1 MTQKS
6 RNVFR
11 NALADLRKRHTQLL
25 RDCVRSMKRTGISP
39 VIPGQDY
46 EAAIELLHTIY
57 ADKVAT
63 LAQTWLRKK
72 SLYEPLFVM
81 PPVRRRPAAV
91 SAKPLTLVERRASAA
106 KKKVREWQRKVKL
119 ANTKIRQ
126 YRKRVSYYTKKG
138 VIS

>member
-25 RDCVRSMKRTGISP
+25 RDCVRTMKRTGISP

-57 ADKVAT
+57 ADKVAS
-63 LAQTWLRKK
+63 LMQTWLRKK
-72 SLYEPLFVM
+72 SLYEPLFAM
-81 PPVRRRPAAV
+81 PPVRRRPAA
-91 SAKPLTLVERRASAA
+91 SNAKPLTLVERRASAA

-126 YRKRVSYYTKKG
+126 YRKKVSYYTKKG